1 MRHPAA
7 FSHGLL
13 IATALLFWVSASA
26 SRLQAAEGAPSASIA
41 PAPGVPAAGRT
52 VLTPSEFKLADHA
65 GRVVMLDF
73 WASWCKPCKQS
84 MPWLSQL
91 QRAHGGKGLQIVA
104 VSVDSDESAMRS
116 RLGEIDP
123 GIVVVFDPKGEL
135 ARQYDLEA
143 MPTTVMIDRD
153 GKVLSTHVGFREAE
167 IAARE
172 AEVAALLAAEHEPE
186 KK

>member
-1 MRHPAA
+1 MRHPVVI
-7 FSHGLL
+7 SHGLL

-26 SRLQAAEGAPSASIA
+26 SRLQAAEGTPSATVA
-41 PAPGVPAAGRT
+41 PAPAPAAERT
-52 VLTPSEFKLADHA
+52 VLAAADFELADHA
-65 GRVVMLDF
+65 GRIVMLDF

-91 QRAHGGKGLQIVA
+91 QRAHGEKGLQIVA
-104 VSVDSDESAMRS
+104 ISVDTEESAMRS
-116 RLGEIDP
+116 MLGVIDP
-123 GIVVVFDPKGEL
+123 GIIVVFDPEGVL
-135 ARQYDLEA
+135 ARQYNLEA
-143 MPTTVMIDRD
+143 MPTSVMIDRA

-172 AEVAALLAAEHEPE
+172 AEVAALLAAEHKSE

>member
-26 SRLQAAEGAPSASIA
+26 SRLQAAEGAPAKTVA
-41 PAPGVPAAGRT
+41 PAPAAAAGRT
-52 VLTPSEFKLADHA
+52 VLTASEFKLADHA

-91 QRAHGGKGLQIVA
+91 QRAHGEEGLQIVA
-104 VSVDSDESAMRS
+104 ISVDTDESAMRS
-116 RLGEIDP
+116 RLGDIDP

-135 ARQYDLEA
+135 AGQYDLEA
-143 MPTTVMIDRD
+143 MPTTVMIDRA

-167 IAARE
+167 IAERE
-172 AEVAALLAAEHEPE
+172 AEVAALLAAGTKPE
-186 KK
+186 TK